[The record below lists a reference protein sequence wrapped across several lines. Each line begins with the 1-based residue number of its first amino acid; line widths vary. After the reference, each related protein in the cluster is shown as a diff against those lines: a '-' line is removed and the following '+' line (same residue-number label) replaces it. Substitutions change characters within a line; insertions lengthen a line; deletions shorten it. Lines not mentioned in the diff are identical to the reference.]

1 MGASKAALI
10 LMKNSHFDRTL
21 RYAGKKVKRMESLG
35 PKVFGT
41 ASSGLVGLVF
51 IPSTSLS
58 NKRFSPWICLSLTR
72 AQLSKLSSTIS
83 LGDKRGIQVIEFRK
97 KSHQSD
103 LKNFMCFVTKLSKEY
118 EPN

>member
-1 MGASKAALI
+1 MAAPYYSGQLKIVVLSNHI
-10 LMKNSHFDRTL
+10 L
-21 RYAGKKVKRMESLG
+21 YAGKKVKRMESLG

-51 IPSTSLS
+51 IPSTSPS
-58 NKRFSPWICLSLTR
+58 NKRFSPWICLSLTI

-83 LGDKRGIQVIEFRK
+83 LGDKRGIQVIEPIQK

-103 LKNFMCFVTKLSKEY
+103 LKNF
-118 EPN
+118 